1 LQQEKEATEA
11 KAQKEKE
18 EVRLKLRNYA
28 SIIFFKYISTQKA
41 KEKRDKEEAER
52 NAKSE
57 KLAKEKEAAEA
68 KAKNDEVYLVRMIR
82 YADLF
87 NFFLTFQADQK
98 AKDIEAKEKL
108 AKEKEAA
115 ESKAKAEKEKRE
127 KDEVSNCN
135 YCMHVTN
142 LNVRFFTGR
151 PKSKIAEGEAAKR
164 GGRKNS

>member
-68 KAKNDEVYLVRMIR
+68 KAKKDEVYLVPMIR
-82 YADLF
+82 FADVL
-87 NFFLTFQADQK
+87 NF
-98 AKDIEAKEKL
+98 
-108 AKEKEAA
+108 
-115 ESKAKAEKEKRE
+115 
-127 KDEVSNCN
+127 C
-135 YCMHVTN
+135 
-142 LNVRFFTGR
+142 
-151 PKSKIAEGEAAKR
+151 
-164 GGRKNS
+164 